1 MKLTTIKQSRGAAI
15 RFRGECIAS
24 TSFDS
29 RGGPMML
36 EIWETERGALIPVT
50 RGETPDGRPD
60 VRAAMKTSLVLFDTQ
75 IVDLSE
81 DFDVGGEHLSAPGD
95 PRGSAGSVI
104 NCRCTIGPVGP
115 GIGEGD

>member
-36 EIWETERGALIPVT
+36 EIWETEI
-50 RGETPDGRPD
+50 GRAH
-60 VRAAMKTSLVLFDTQ
+60 V
-75 IVDLSE
+75 
-81 DFDVGGEHLSAPGD
+81 
-95 PRGSAGSVI
+95 
-104 NCRCTIGPVGP
+104 
-115 GIGEGD
+115 

>member
-36 EIWETERGALIPVT
+36 EIWETERRALIPVT
-50 RGETPDGRPD
+50 RGETPNGRPD
-60 VRAAMKTSLVLFDTQ
+60 VRAAIVRLVDGADAPTLEMRLAVMDFFEWADRARSMVRDQLKWSLLIEV
-75 IVDLSE
+75 
-81 DFDVGGEHLSAPGD
+81 P
-95 PRGSAGSVI
+95 
-104 NCRCTIGPVGP
+104 
-115 GIGEGD
+115 